1 LRWACSALVVFALA
15 ACGGGGSRAA
25 SGPREIAFSEVTATN
40 MAAHDSGA
48 TVYVAASAS
57 SQATLRR
64 LISAATASAD
74 RTLVAAFQGEQ
85 RSGGYTV
92 TITKLELDGER
103 LLVHV
108 KLVVPAADAMVT
120 MALTSPAHV
129 VSVLTSEI
137 AAAKVAV
144 MIDESG
150 TAIAQ
155 TNIT

>member
-1 LRWACSALVVFALA
+1 LRWAFSALVVFTLA

-25 SGPREIAFSEVTATN
+25 AGPREIAFSEVTATN
-40 MAAHDSGA
+40 MAGHDSGA

-64 LISAATASAD
+64 IVPAATASAD
-74 RTLVAAFQGEQ
+74 RTLVAALQGEQ
-85 RSGGYTV
+85 RSGGHTI

-150 TAIAQ
+150 STVAQ

>member
-1 LRWACSALVVFALA
+1 MRWACSALVIVALMS
-15 ACGGGGSRAA
+15 CGGASRGAA
-25 SGPREIAFSEVTATN
+25 GPREIAFREVTATN
-40 MAAHDSGA
+40 MAAYDSGA

-57 SQATLRR
+57 SRAVLRR
-64 LISAATASAD
+64 LIPAASASAD

-85 RSGGYTV
+85 RSGGYTIS
-92 TITKLELDGER
+92 ITKLELDGER
-103 LLVHV
+103 LVVHV
-108 KLVVPAADAMVT
+108 TLVVPAADAMVT

-129 VSVLTSEI
+129 VAVTTTDI

-150 TAIAQ
+150 SVIAQ

>member
-1 LRWACSALVVFALA
+1 
-15 ACGGGGSRAA
+15 
-25 SGPREIAFSEVTATN
+25 

-48 TVYVAASAS
+48 TVYVGASAS
-57 SQATLRR
+57 SQATLKR
-64 LISAATASAD
+64 LIPAATALAD

-85 RSGGYTV
+85 RSGGYTI

-129 VSVLTSEI
+129 VSVRTTDI

-150 TAIAQ
+150 SAIAQ
-155 TNIT
+155 TNVT

>member
-1 LRWACSALVVFALA
+1 LRWACSALVVTLLA
-15 ACGGGGSRAA
+15 ACGGSTSRGLA
-25 SGPREIAFSEVTATN
+25 GPRVIAFSEVTATN
-40 MAAHDSGA
+40 MAGHDSGA

-64 LISAATASAD
+64 LIPAATGSAD

-85 RSGGYTV
+85 RSGGYTI

-129 VSVLTSEI
+129 VSVSTADI
-137 AAAKVAV
+137 TAAKVAV

-150 TAIAQ
+150 NAIAQ